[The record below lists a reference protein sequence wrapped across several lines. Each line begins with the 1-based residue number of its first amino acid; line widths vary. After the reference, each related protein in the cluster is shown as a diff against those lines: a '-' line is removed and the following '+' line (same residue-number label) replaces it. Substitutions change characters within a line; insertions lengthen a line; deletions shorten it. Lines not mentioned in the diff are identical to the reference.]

1 MDSEKM
7 KYTKKDIENKIT
19 ELPLW
24 DIGNTVVFPT
34 CREYVEIK
42 EYADVELLN
51 SARKFEGKVF
61 VLPQTSGEV
70 VTEKANAH
78 GVTVEEKYSD
88 IKIGTICEIKD
99 VVRNDD
105 DTYDAILQGMERAL
119 CLETLDNGDRR
130 MALVAI
136 LDDELPLTRA
146 DIEKCKVYRKRI
158 VQLLKE
164 FSKKFFRVVGRTKSI
179 AALNNIE
186 NYAEFCYKAAQ
197 FAELEPRANIKVLKC
212 DDLVTRLETVTA
224 IIHEEMQY
232 LNLSDKILEDVQHTL
247 SRQQKEMFLREQI
260 RAIQREL
267 GDDEASEADMMED
280 KVYELIHA
288 MPEDTSDKILSIIS
302 KLRKLSPMSPD
313 YQVMRAHAEFLLD
326 LPWGKTTGG
335 EVSLSKVKEIL
346 DRDHYAMEKVK
357 ERIVEYMAVKT
368 MKNATARSIICLYG
382 PPGTGKTSVVRS
394 IAEALGRKYVR
405 ISLGGV
411 HDEAEIRGHRK
422 TYVGAMPG
430 RILSA
435 IKNAGT
441 MDPVVLLDEIDKIN
455 GDYRGDPG
463 AALLEVLDKEQNAT
477 FRDNYAEV
485 PFDLSQVLFITTA
498 NSLDTIP
505 APLRDRLE
513 IIELTSYTDE
523 EKLQI
528 SKRHLVPKQIAE
540 HGLRKSQ
547 VSVTD
552 GAIMKLVNEYTMEA
566 GVRSLERQIA
576 SLMRKTICILQEKNK
591 KSYRINE
598 ERVYEMLGAG
608 KAVHRFNTSADHLA
622 VGTVN
627 GLAWTSVGGTLLQVD
642 VNVLEGTGKVE
653 ITGSIGDVMKES
665 AKAALSI
672 IRSRAEEFNI
682 PSDFYKTKDIHVH
695 IPEGATPKEGPSAGV
710 TLTTA
715 IISALTGIPVK
726 QCVAM
731 TGEVTIKGD
740 VLAIGGLKEKSLA
753 ALKEGVSTIV
763 VPEENR
769 PEEAELPEEVKK
781 GLKIVFARKIDD
793 VFAVALAR

>member
-1 MDSEKM
+1 
-7 KYTKKDIENKIT
+7 
-19 ELPLW
+19 
-24 DIGNTVVFPT
+24 
-34 CREYVEIK
+34 
-42 EYADVELLN
+42 
-51 SARKFEGKVF
+51 
-61 VLPQTSGEV
+61 
-70 VTEKANAH
+70 
-78 GVTVEEKYSD
+78 
-88 IKIGTICEIKD
+88 
-99 VVRNDD
+99 
-105 DTYDAILQGMERAL
+105 
-119 CLETLDNGDRR
+119 
-130 MALVAI
+130 
-136 LDDELPLTRA
+136 
-146 DIEKCKVYRKRI
+146 
-158 VQLLKE
+158 
-164 FSKKFFRVVGRTKSI
+164 
-179 AALNNIE
+179 
-186 NYAEFCYKAAQ
+186 
-197 FAELEPRANIKVLKC
+197 
-212 DDLVTRLETVTA
+212 
-224 IIHEEMQY
+224 
-232 LNLSDKILEDVQHTL
+232 
-247 SRQQKEMFLREQI
+247 
-260 RAIQREL
+260 
-267 GDDEASEADMMED
+267 
-280 KVYELIHA
+280 
-288 MPEDTSDKILSIIS
+288 
-302 KLRKLSPMSPD
+302 
-313 YQVMRAHAEFLLD
+313 
-326 LPWGKTTGG
+326 
-335 EVSLSKVKEIL
+335 
-346 DRDHYAMEKVK
+346 MEKVK

-528 SKRHLVPKQIAE
+528 SKRHLVPKQILE

>member
-1 MDSEKM
+1 MDSENL
-7 KYTKKDIENKIT
+7 KYTKKDVENKIT

-88 IKIGTICEIKD
+88 VKIGTICEIKD

-119 CLETLDNGDRR
+119 CLETLENGNRR

-146 DIEKCKVYRKRI
+146 DVEKCKVYRKRI

-288 MPEDTSDKILSIIS
+288 MPEDTSDKLLAIIS